1 MEHMTHNYVLGLIAL
16 VVSFVVLFYVPIAYL
31 CFQAHKQQ
39 RNQNK

>member
-16 VVSFVVLFYVPIAYL
+16 VVSFIVLFYVPLTYFIIK
-31 CFQAHKQQ
+31 FRKQ